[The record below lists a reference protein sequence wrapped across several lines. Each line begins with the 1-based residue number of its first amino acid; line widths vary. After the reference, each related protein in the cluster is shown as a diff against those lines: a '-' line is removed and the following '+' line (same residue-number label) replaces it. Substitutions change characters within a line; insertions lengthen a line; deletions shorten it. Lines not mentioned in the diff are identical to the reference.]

1 MPGVVG
7 IDEAGR
13 GPVLGPLVVAAV
25 AVPER
30 DALADLPLRDSKQVP
45 ADQRDAL
52 ADRIRSR
59 ADVAV
64 EAMSAA
70 RIDEARRIRSLNDIE
85 VDLFAKAADGLDGRT
100 VLADAADVDADRF
113 GDRLA
118 ERLADAEVVAEH
130 EADANHAIVS
140 AASIVAKV
148 DRDRRIREIADDLDA
163 DVGSGYPSDPTTRAF
178 LRSWVADH
186 GDLPPHTRRSWSS
199 AEAVLAEVQQSSIG
213 DY

>member
-13 GPVLGPLVVAAV
+13 GPVIGPLVVAAV
-25 AVPER
+25 AVPDR
-30 DALADLPLRDSKQVP
+30 GDLDDLPLRDSKQVP
-45 ADQRDAL
+45 SDERVTL

-59 ADVAV
+59 AAVAV
-64 EAMSAA
+64 EAMPASD
-70 RIDEARRIRSLNDIE
+70 IDEARRTRSLNAIE
-85 VDLFAKAADGLDGRT
+85 VDLFARAADELDGRT

-113 GDRLA
+113 GDRLTQ
-118 ERLADAEVVAEH
+118 RLPGVEVVAEH
-130 EADANHAIVS
+130 GADATHAIVS

-148 DRDRRIREIADDLDA
+148 DRDRRVREIADDLDA

-186 GDLPPHTRRSWSS
+186 GELPPHTRRSWSS